1 MKKKMFATVAAGL
14 ALSGVAGVGLSAAL
28 SSPADA
34 TTTSAVSTPAT
45 TGPHPLRAWL
55 RAHRQEVTRHAVR
68 ISAETIGITPPA
80 LVSALR
86 SGQSIAQVAQAHGV
100 AASTV
105 VDALVRA
112 GDAKVTE
119 AVNAERLT
127 QALATRIESAL
138 PKLAARVVD
147 HARSAPAA

>member
-1 MKKKMFATVAAGL
+1 MKRKMFATVAAGL
-14 ALSGVAGVGLSAAL
+14 ALSGVAGVGLSTAL

-45 TGPHPLRAWL
+45 AGQHPLRAWL
-55 RAHRQEVTRHAVR
+55 RAHRKVVVRHAVR
-68 ISAETIGITPPA
+68 ISAETIGITPQA

-86 SGQSIAQVAQAHGV
+86 SGESIAQVAQAHGV

-112 GDAKVTE
+112 GDAKVTQ
-119 AVNAERLT
+119 AVNADKLT
-127 QALATRIESAL
+127 QAQGTRVQSALPRLATRI
-138 PKLAARVVD
+138 VD
-147 HARSAPAA
+147 RAHSAPAA